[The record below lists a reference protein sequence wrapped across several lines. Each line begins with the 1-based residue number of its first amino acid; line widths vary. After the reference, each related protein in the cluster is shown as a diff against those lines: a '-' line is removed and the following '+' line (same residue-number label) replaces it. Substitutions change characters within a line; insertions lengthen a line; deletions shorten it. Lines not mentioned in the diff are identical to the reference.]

1 MNAAHPTVDSVPW
14 YRQRWPWIL
23 MSGPAVVL
31 VAGVITTWIAFE
43 TADGLVADDYYR
55 KGLAINKVIAR
66 EEKARSLGLSA
77 DIDSKG
83 GRLRVRLAGIAEDK
97 RPEAIFAHL
106 VHATRSGFD
115 ARLRLAR
122 GADGVY
128 EAALP
133 ALPPGRFRL
142 ALEDPRGSWRI
153 AREGL

>member
-1 MNAAHPTVDSVPW
+1 MNAAQPTVAVVPW

-23 MSGPAVVL
+23 MSGPATVL
-31 VAGVITTWIAFE
+31 VAGVITTWIAFDS
-43 TADGLVADDYYR
+43 ADGLVADDYYR

-66 EEKARSLGLSA
+66 EEKARSLGLTA

-83 GRLRVRLAGIAEDK
+83 GRLRVRLAGDAPD
-97 RPEAIFAHL
+97 AIFAHL
-106 VHATRSGFD
+106 VHATRSGHD

-122 GADGVY
+122 GADGSY

-133 ALPPGRFRL
+133 ALPPGRWRL

-153 AREGL
+153 AKEGL

>member
-1 MNAAHPTVDSVPW
+1 MNAAQPTLAIVPW

-23 MSGPAVVL
+23 MSGPAIVL

-43 TADGLVADDYYR
+43 SADGLVADDYYR

-66 EEKARSLGLSA
+66 EEKARSLGLTA
-77 DIDSKG
+77 DIDSRG
-83 GRLRVRLAGIAEDK
+83 GRLRVHLAGDA
-97 RPEAIFAHL
+97 PEAIFAHL

-122 GADGVY
+122 GADGSY

-133 ALPPGRFRL
+133 VLPPGRWRL
-142 ALEDPRGSWRI
+142 ALENPRGSWRI
-153 AREGL
+153 LKEGL

>member
-1 MNAAHPTVDSVPW
+1 MNAAQPAVAFVPW

-23 MSGPAVVL
+23 MSGPAIVL
-31 VAGVITTWIAFE
+31 VAGVITTWIAFDS
-43 TADGLVADDYYR
+43 ADGLVADDYYR

-66 EEKARSLGLSA
+66 EEKARSLGLTA

-83 GRLRVRLAGIAEDK
+83 GRLRVRLGGIEEEK

-122 GADGVY
+122 GADGAY

-133 ALPPGRFRL
+133 ALPPGRWRL
-142 ALEDPRGSWRI
+142 ALEDPRGNWRI
-153 AREGL
+153 AKEGL

>member
-1 MNAAHPTVDSVPW
+1 MNTAQPTVAFVPW

-23 MSGPAVVL
+23 MSGPAIVL

-66 EEKARSLGLSA
+66 EERARSLGLAA
-77 DIDSKG
+77 DIDSRG
-83 GRLRVRLAGIAEDK
+83 GRLRVRLSGDA
-97 RPEAIFAHL
+97 PEAIFAHL
-106 VHATRSGFD
+106 VHATRSGHD

-133 ALPPGRFRL
+133 ALPPGRWRL

-153 AREGL
+153 AREGM

>member
-1 MNAAHPTVDSVPW
+1 MTPAHARNPW
-14 YRQRWPWIL
+14 YRERWPWIL

-31 VAGVITTWIAFE
+31 VAGVITTWIAFDS
-43 TADGLVADDYYR
+43 ADGLVADDYYR

-66 EEKARSLGLSA
+66 EEKARSLGLTA
-77 DIDSKG
+77 DIDSRG
-83 GRLRVRLAGIAEDK
+83 GRLRVRLAGKAGEQQ
-97 RPEAIFAHL
+97 PEVVFAHL

-122 GADGVY
+122 GADGAY

-133 ALPPGRFRL
+133 ALPPGRWRL

>member
-1 MNAAHPTVDSVPW
+1 MNAAHPTVVAVPW

-23 MSGPAVVL
+23 MSGPGIVL

-66 EEKARSLGLSA
+66 EEKARSLGLTA
-77 DIDSKG
+77 DIDSRG
-83 GRLRVRLAGIAEDK
+83 GRLRVRLAGDA
-97 RPEAIFAHL
+97 PEAIFAHL
-106 VHATRSGFD
+106 VHATRAGFD
-115 ARLRLAR
+115 ARLRLAH
-122 GADGVY
+122 GADGTY

-133 ALPPGRFRL
+133 VLPPGRWRL

-153 AREGL
+153 SKEGL

>member
-1 MNAAHPTVDSVPW
+1 MNAAHPTVVAVPW

-23 MSGPAVVL
+23 MSGPGIVL

-66 EEKARSLGLSA
+66 EEKARSLGLTA
-77 DIDSKG
+77 DIDSRG
-83 GRLRVRLAGIAEDK
+83 GRLRVRLAGDA
-97 RPEAIFAHL
+97 PEAIFAHL
-106 VHATRSGFD
+106 VHATRAGFD

-128 EAALP
+128 ETGLP
-133 ALPPGRFRL
+133 ALPPGRWRL

-153 AREGL
+153 AKEGL

>member
-1 MNAAHPTVDSVPW
+1 MIAAHPALDTVPW

-23 MSGPAVVL
+23 MSGPAIVL
-31 VAGVITTWIAFE
+31 VAGVITTWIAFDS
-43 TADGLVADDYYR
+43 ADGLVADDYYR

-66 EEKARSLGLSA
+66 EEKARSLGLTA

-83 GRLRVRLAGIAEDK
+83 GRLRVRLAGDA
-97 RPEAIFAHL
+97 PEAIFAHL

-122 GADGVY
+122 GADGAY

-142 ALEDPRGSWRI
+142 ALEDPRGTWRI

>member
-1 MNAAHPTVDSVPW
+1 MNAAQPTVAFVPW

-23 MSGPAVVL
+23 MSGPAIVL
-31 VAGVITTWIAFE
+31 VAGVITTWIAFDS
-43 TADGLVADDYYR
+43 ADGLVADDYYR

-66 EEKARSLGLSA
+66 EEKARSLGLTA
-77 DIDSKG
+77 DIDSSG
-83 GRLRVRLAGIAEDK
+83 GRLRVRLAGDA
-97 RPEAIFAHL
+97 PEAIFAHL

-122 GADGVY
+122 GADGLY

-133 ALPPGRFRL
+133 ALPPGRWRL

-153 AREGL
+153 AKEGL

>member
-1 MNAAHPTVDSVPW
+1 MNSAQATVGTVPW

-23 MSGPAVVL
+23 MSGPAIVL
-31 VAGVITTWIAFE
+31 VAGVITTWIAFDS
-43 TADGLVADDYYR
+43 ADGLVADDYYR

-66 EEKARSLGLSA
+66 EEKARSLGLTA
-77 DIDSKG
+77 DIDSRG
-83 GRLRVRLAGIAEDK
+83 GRLRVRLAGDA
-97 RPEAIFAHL
+97 PEAIFAHL

-122 GADGVY
+122 GADGSY

-133 ALPPGRFRL
+133 ALPPGRWRL

-153 AREGL
+153 AKEGL

>member
-1 MNAAHPTVDSVPW
+1 MNAAHPALDTVPW

-23 MSGPAVVL
+23 MSGPAIVL
-31 VAGVITTWIAFE
+31 VAGVITTWIAFDS
-43 TADGLVADDYYR
+43 ADGLVADDYYR

-66 EEKARSLGLSA
+66 EEQARSLGITA
-77 DIDSKG
+77 DIDSRG
-83 GRLRVRLAGIAEDK
+83 GRLRVRLAGDA
-97 RPEAIFAHL
+97 PEAIFAHL

-133 ALPPGRFRL
+133 TLPPGRFRL

-153 AREGL
+153 AKEGL